1 MIFSDDANP
10 KDPREKPVPPR
21 PKGQRPEPE
30 STGGSTFGGFG
41 GFGGGGKLKDIGIT
55 FNITSYTFQKS
66 CVLANYIY
74 RYIYSR
80 KWISNVIRHWSIPIW
95 FLCN

>member
-1 MIFSDDANP
+1 MSSICHNLISDDANP

-41 GFGGGGKLKDIGIT
+41 GFGGGWCKID
-55 FNITSYTFQKS
+55 
-66 CVLANYIY
+66 
-74 RYIYSR
+74 
-80 KWISNVIRHWSIPIW
+80 H
-95 FLCN
+95 

>member
-1 MIFSDDANP
+1 MIFTDDANP

-41 GFGGGGKLKDIGIT
+41 GFGGKSNCFMQELLPIGSYYKISMKLDI
-55 FNITSYTFQKS
+55 Y
-66 CVLANYIY
+66 
-74 RYIYSR
+74 
-80 KWISNVIRHWSIPIW
+80 
-95 FLCN
+95 